1 MANRIYI
8 QAAHTPK
15 SSLLL
20 VVLVCFTCIPIQ
32 GICFCK
38 SLWNPIPQ
46 CSHNALFHGITF
58 SRMLCSLHEKTQFM
72 LRFDLAQLDSIEEK
86 NQSFFFFN
94 QLEYQ
99 VCRKVNI
106 AHLRLL
112 LLSWPFC
119 KVALGCHL
127 GTWISRGFPPPTLIR
142 ISQQA
147 LTVCKQYDLCEH
159 LLSFWES
166 EILVMPKRSY
176 QPDCAVLGRSVVSS
190 SATPWIVARQSPLS
204 MGILQARILEWV
216 AMPSSSGSPQPRDQT
231 HVSCTAGRFLPSE
244 PPGKPKNTG
253 VGSLS
258 LLQWIFPTQ

>member
-1 MANRIYI
+1 M
-8 QAAHTPK
+8 
-15 SSLLL
+15 
-20 VVLVCFTCIPIQ
+20 
-32 GICFCK
+32 
-38 SLWNPIPQ
+38 
-46 CSHNALFHGITF
+46 
-58 SRMLCSLHEKTQFM
+58 
-72 LRFDLAQLDSIEEK
+72 
-86 NQSFFFFN
+86 
-94 QLEYQ
+94 
-99 VCRKVNI
+99 CRKVNI

-231 HVSCTAGRFLPSE
+231 HVSCTAGRFFTTE
-244 PPGKPKNTG
+244 PPGSPQRKETNMEIQFLNVINDNQKI
-253 VGSLS
+253 LS
-258 LLQWIFPTQ
+258 FIICLIDLILTEIYPNYY